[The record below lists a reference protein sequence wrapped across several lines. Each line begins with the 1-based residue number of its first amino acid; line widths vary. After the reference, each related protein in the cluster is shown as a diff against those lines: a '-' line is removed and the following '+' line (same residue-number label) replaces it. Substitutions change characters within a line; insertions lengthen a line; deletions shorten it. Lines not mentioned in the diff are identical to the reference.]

1 MALVLPHDSGGD
13 ARGAAG
19 SGSINLEQ
27 CSAEVRAFLALNQLE
42 HHEGEEGEGE
52 RIRGRGEEGIAEVEG
67 EGCLESALL
76 AGEKTRWCFNGL
88 YI

>member
-1 MALVLPHDSGGD
+1 MLGCLNGLKVRGGE
-13 ARGAAG
+13 RG
-19 SGSINLEQ
+19 
-27 CSAEVRAFLALNQLE
+27 VR
-42 HHEGEEGEGE
+42 EEGEGE